1 MVRAARDLYGADSTD
16 CNRTVAAWKAVKV
29 TPAVTCA
36 AVPAPGANF
45 ANPGFEQG
53 NDGAWTASPGIDHGH
68 VATASRTPALTRV
81 RWMTATPATTP
92 TACAMRS

>member
-1 MVRAARDLYGADSTD
+1 MVRAARDLYGADSTE
-16 CNRTVAAWKAVKV
+16 CTRTVAAWKAVKV

-53 NDGAWTASPGIDHGH
+53 NNGAWTASPGVVTDSPDGLPLRRHLLRAG
-68 VATASRTPALTRV
+68 
-81 RWMTATPATTP
+81 
-92 TACAMRS
+92 